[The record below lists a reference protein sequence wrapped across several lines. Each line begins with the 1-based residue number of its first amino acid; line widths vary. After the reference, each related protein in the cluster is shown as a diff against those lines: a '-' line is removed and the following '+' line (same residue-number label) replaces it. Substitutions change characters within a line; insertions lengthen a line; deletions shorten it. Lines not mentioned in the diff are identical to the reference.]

1 MFPAKGKG
9 EGPAVY
15 MLMLG
20 DTKRSDIKHTHTHT
34 HTTAFL
40 RYNLLI

>member
-20 DTKRSDIKHTHTHT
+20 DTKRSDIKNTHTHT
-34 HTTAFL
+34 H
-40 RYNLLI
+40 NSLLEV

>member
-34 HTTAFL
+34 H
-40 RYNLLI
+40 NSLLEV